1 MDEWKASTPADLQS
15 RLPGMYNLLT
25 SGVTSM
31 KLLLANGVLPGT
43 GSAAGATA
51 TYNPSSQTCSGGCG
65 LDGSGCGTLGN
76 FPGDVNH
83 CRNEGT
89 TFVPSPSTPTSP
101 TLSPVQA
108 PTPTQSNCV
117 DSSLKM
123 LVNRKPRRCQWAA
136 RNIKRCERRDV
147 RNHCPATCDGNCS
160 VDSNKRFRIPNGKF
174 KKCKWVARRR
184 TAKRCAKPGIK
195 ETCRSTCA

>member
-1 MDEWKASTPADLQS
+1 MDEWKASTPADLQA

-31 KLLLANGVLPGT
+31 NLLSANGVLPGT

-76 FPGDVNH
+76 VAGDVNH

-89 TFVPSPSTPTSP
+89 TFEPNPPSCGDSP
-101 TLSPVQA
+101 LPMR
-108 PTPTQSNCV
+108 
-117 DSSLKM
+117 L
-123 LVNRKPRRCQWAA
+123 NRRTRTCAWVA
-136 RNIKRCERRDV
+136 RNASIRCARNGV
-147 RNHCPATCDGNCS
+147 RNHCPSTCNGDCAGDSGRNFEVDG
-160 VDSNKRFRIPNGKF
+160 RF
-174 KKCKWVARRR
+174 KKCRWVAKKN
-184 TAKRCAKPGIK
+184 TAKRCAKNGVK
-195 ETCRSTCA
+195 ETCRATCA